1 MEMTLSQ
8 HYNVLKRFLG
18 AQIRD
23 EKGNIKSNK
32 ARDKLLRLSAIQF
45 HELSTDVYD
54 ELLRRQAA
62 NPPPGRPPRSDV
74 PPYLLPRENF
84 HEKRNQARQKLSSL
98 QQGRFRDLATDVFCE
113 HERRF
118 PHFAAQ
124 EMGPPGARGRGP
136 PGPNGYLP
144 NGYGPNGPPPP
155 NGYGP
160 RPPSNGYPG
169 PRTTSRGPPP
179 PGARGYPPQGRFPPR
194 QGSLGGP
201 PPGIAQNGDPQEP
214 LPKTFLS
221 NTIVPNK
228 STMVEEDDD
237 VAGIEDEYDRR
248 SDAFAL
254 DSVLQSRRGTTT
266 TLGGSDK
273 DKKLADSQAQVSTL
287 EQKIEEL
294 EESLRAKGLELST
307 RQEDEQARSNVL
319 LSPSVYGILLTI
331 HS

>member
-18 AQIRD
+18 AQNRD

-62 NPPPGRPPRSDV
+62 NPPPGRPPRQDV

-118 PHFAAQ
+118 PHFATQ
-124 EMGPPGARGRGP
+124 DMGPPGPRGRGPP
-136 PGPNGYLP
+136 PGPNGY
-144 NGYGPNGPPPP
+144 PP

-169 PRTTSRGPPP
+169 GPRAGSRGPPP
-179 PGARGYPPQGRFPPR
+179 GGRGYPPQGRFPPR

-201 PPGIAQNGDPQEP
+201 PPGVGQNGDPQEP

-254 DSVLQSRRGTTT
+254 DSVLTSRRGTTT

-294 EESLRAKGLELST
+294 EESLRNRDS
-307 RQEDEQARSNVL
+307 DDQARSNVCSL
-319 LSPSVYGILLTI
+319 LFPLTE
-331 HS
+331 